1 MSARRLLTL
10 TGAVAVAAAGAV
22 ALATLTSASKPGA
35 LARISN
41 HGRTVT
47 FRSNALTRNLRIDEA
62 SLLAVRSGRA
72 YYLLQTQNGP
82 CGAVGRPDLPDT
94 LAAAQC
100 PQGHFPTAEHPVLDL
115 SVYESATHDLGTV
128 SLYRAEGITADGVSA
143 VQFLR
148 PDGTIAVTV
157 PVSGNVYATTSV
169 PTGPIAGV
177 AALDRSGRRV
187 WRSP

>member
-1 MSARRLLTL
+1 MSARQLFMLA
-10 TGAVAVAAAGAV
+10 GAVAAAATAAV
-22 ALATLTSASKPGA
+22 MLATLTSASKPGA

-41 HGRTVT
+41 HGRAVT
-47 FRSNALTRNLRIDEA
+47 FRSNALTRNLGIDEA
-62 SLLAVRSGRA
+62 SLLAVRRGRA

-82 CGAVGRPDLPDT
+82 CGAVGQPDKPDV
-94 LAAAQC
+94 LGAAQC

-115 SVYESATHDLGTV
+115 SVYESATHELGTV
-128 SLYRAEGITADGVSA
+128 SLYRAEGITADGVAA

-148 PDGTIAVTV
+148 PDGSTALTV

-169 PTGPIAGV
+169 PDGPIAGV
-177 AALDRSGRRV
+177 AALDKGGKRV

>member
-1 MSARRLLTL
+1 MLMLA
-10 TGAVAVAAAGAV
+10 GVVVVAATAAV
-22 ALATLTSASKPGA
+22 VLATFTSASKPGA

-41 HGRTVT
+41 HGRAVT
-47 FRSNALTRNLRIDEA
+47 FRSNVLTRNLGIDEA
-62 SLLAVRSGRA
+62 SLLAVRGGRS

-82 CGAVGRPDLPDT
+82 CGAVGQPDKPDV
-94 LAAAQC
+94 LGAAQC

-115 SVYESATHDLGTV
+115 SVYESATHELGTV

-148 PDGTIAVTV
+148 PDGSTALTV

-169 PTGPIAGV
+169 PSGSIAGV
-177 AALDRSGRRV
+177 AALDKAGKRV
-187 WRSP
+187 WKSP

>member
-1 MSARRLLTL
+1 MLTL
-10 TGAVAVAAAGAV
+10 VGALAVVAAAAV
-22 ALATLTSASKPGA
+22 AFATLTSASKPGA

-41 HGRTVT
+41 HGRAVT
-47 FRSNALTRNLRIDEA
+47 FRSNALTRNLGIDEA
-62 SLLAVRSGRA
+62 SLLAVRAGRA
-72 YYLLQTQNGP
+72 YYFLQTQTGP
-82 CGAVGRPDLPDT
+82 CGAVGRPDEPDT

-115 SVYESATHDLGTV
+115 SVYESATHELGTV
-128 SLYRAEGITADGVSA
+128 SLYRAEGITADGVEA

-148 PDGTIAVTV
+148 PDGSTALSV

-169 PTGPIAGV
+169 PSGPIAGL

>member
-1 MSARRLLTL
+1 MNARRMWML
-10 TGAVAVAAAGAV
+10 AVTV
-22 ALATLTSASKPGA
+22 ALAATAAVMLAAFTSASKPGA

-41 HGRTVT
+41 HGRAVT
-47 FRSNALTRNLRIDEA
+47 FRSNALTRNLGIDEA
-62 SLLAVRSGRA
+62 SLLAVRGGRA

-82 CGAVGRPDLPDT
+82 CGAVGQPDKPDV

-115 SVYESATHDLGTV
+115 SVYESATHELGTV
-128 SLYRAEGITADGVSA
+128 SLYRAEGITADGVAA

-148 PDGTIAVTV
+148 PDGSTALTV
-157 PVSGNVYATTSV
+157 PVARNVYATTSV
-169 PTGPIAGV
+169 PTEPIAGV
-177 AALDRSGRRV
+177 AALDKGGKRI